1 MRFMVLGCLI
11 GLKSKAD
18 YRPDG
23 EIELFVRSV
32 DILELHGLQ
41 IHGNTHRQLA
51 ALVADV
57 NGCTQI
63 WDSKYSTFY
72 TQRLPGRKS
81 YRPYT

>member
-1 MRFMVLGCLI
+1 MVKLNFLSVVLIYWNFTGC
-11 GLKSKAD
+11 KSM
-18 YRPDG
+18 
-23 EIELFVRSV
+23 EIPI
-32 DILELHGLQ
+32 DI
-41 IHGNTHRQLA
+41 A

-63 WDSKYSTFY
+63 YDSKYSTFY